1 MHFLK
6 SKRLW
11 LSIAHIA
18 VMGAGAAGVILFP
31 PAAMFIAPA
40 AGAINALIPS
50 PLSNVA
56 APQQVLVSGSASLGN
71 LGGGEKVA
79 EPGAGK

>member
-56 APQQVLVSGSASLGN
+56 PQQVLVSGSASLGN